1 MLSVPEDKIILM
13 FYSELNKLC
22 LSLQKKVRLIERI
35 KVPLLAINGSSS
47 TFTIRDRRD
56 TPKRKFAPIAT
67 LDRTSFKSGLATN
80 VVFCV

>member
-22 LSLQKKVRLIERI
+22 LSLQKKVRLKERI
-35 KVPLLAINGSSS
+35 KVPLLAINGSS

-67 LDRTSFKSGLATN
+67 LDRTSFKSGLAAN

>member
-35 KVPLLAINGSSS
+35 KVPLLAINGSS

-67 LDRTSFKSGLATN
+67 LDRTSFKSGLAAN